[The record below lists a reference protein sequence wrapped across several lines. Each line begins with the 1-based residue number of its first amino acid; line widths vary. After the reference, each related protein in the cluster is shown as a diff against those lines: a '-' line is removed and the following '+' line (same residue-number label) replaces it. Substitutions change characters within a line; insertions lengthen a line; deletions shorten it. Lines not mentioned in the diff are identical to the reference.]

1 MRRAWM
7 IERSDRSQ
15 PERRRR
21 WHVLTEDGGFD
32 TRKEAKRWFE
42 AMYSGNKYHY
52 RTVLYL
58 PKGKK

>member
-1 MRRAWM
+1 M
-7 IERSDRSQ
+7 IERSLRNQ
-15 PERRRR
+15 PEHRRN
-21 WHVLTEDGGFD
+21 WHVLTEDGGFE

-42 AMYSGNKYHY
+42 TMYSGNKYHY